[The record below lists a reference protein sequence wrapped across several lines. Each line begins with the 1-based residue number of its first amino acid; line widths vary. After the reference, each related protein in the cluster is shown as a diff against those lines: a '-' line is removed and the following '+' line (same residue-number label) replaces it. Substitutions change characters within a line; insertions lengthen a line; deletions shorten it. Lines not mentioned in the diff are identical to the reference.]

1 MKLMKTV
8 TGYLTAIL
16 LIACM
21 GCSDW
26 LDVNPRMEVRKEQQ
40 FNSEEGFKN
49 VLTGTY
55 MQLASQQLYGQ
66 YLTMSYTE
74 LMAQHWKADENT
86 VNGSFRTFDFKQVES
101 DIRSI
106 WNAYYESIA
115 NLNLILKN
123 IDGVQNL
130 FLNGNYELI
139 KGEAMALRAFL
150 HFEILRLWG
159 PSPTVAVN
167 DEITIP
173 YVTEM
178 TKEVDK
184 LVSVSY
190 AEVLKKVMADIEAAE
205 ILLAHDPAV
214 ECCYKAF
221 ISPASYASEP
231 HPEDEFQLYRQNR
244 FNYYALKALKARVY
258 LWQGIKDKALE
269 NALAVIEAIDTDGS
283 KKFSLTKGSQLGIG
297 KVTFPQEQIFTLY
310 KQTLSAI
317 VQSIFQSNQGL
328 EQDRTKLDIA
338 YEVSVSPDD
347 IRYAKNR
354 FWEERSLN
362 NSSTVRNFF
371 LKYDE
376 VNVIPVIRL
385 AEMYLIAMEC
395 SSLPD
400 AGKVFTDYRISR
412 NMDASIDRG
421 FAGSVELEERL
432 EKEYRKEFY
441 GEGQMFFYYKRKG
454 ATAFTWPQQMKM
466 EVADYQLPKPKEQTM
481 FE

>member
-1 MKLMKTV
+1 MKRF
-8 TGYLTAIL
+8 TGYLTGIL
-16 LIACM
+16 LIACI

-26 LDVNPRMEVRKEQQ
+26 LDVNPRMEVREEQQ
-40 FNSEEGFKN
+40 FDSEEGFKN

-74 LMAQHWKADENT
+74 LMAQHWKSNENT
-86 VNGSFRTFDFKQVES
+86 VNGSFQIFDFAQVES
-101 DIRSI
+101 EILSM
-106 WNAYYESIA
+106 WNAYYKSIA

-123 IDGVQNL
+123 IDGAENL
-130 FLNGNYELI
+130 FLNGNYQLI
-139 KGEAMALRAFL
+139 KGEALALRAFL
-150 HFEILRLWG
+150 HFELLRLWG
-159 PSPTVAVN
+159 PAPTVAADN
-167 DEITIP
+167 DIAIP

-178 TKEVDK
+178 TKDVDK

-190 AEVLKKVMADIEAAE
+190 AQVLKKVMEDIETAE
-205 ILLAHDPAV
+205 KLLANEPAV
-214 ECCYKAF
+214 EYCYKAF
-221 ISPASYASEP
+221 ISPSSYSSEP
-231 HPEDEFQLYRQNR
+231 LPEDDFQLYRQNR

-258 LWQGIKDKALE
+258 MWQGIKDKALE
-269 NALAVIEAIDTDGS
+269 NAQAVIDAVDPDGS
-283 KKFSLTKGSQLGIG
+283 KKLTLTTGSQLGIG
-297 KVTFPQEQIFTLY
+297 KVTFPQEQIFSLF
-310 KQTLSAI
+310 KQTLSDI
-317 VQSIFQSNQGL
+317 VQSVFQSNQGL
-328 EQDRTKLDIA
+328 EQDKTKLDIA

-354 FWEERSLN
+354 FWEEKSVN
-362 NSSTVRNFF
+362 SSSTVRNFF

-376 VNVIPVIRL
+376 VNVVPVLRL

-395 SSLPD
+395 SSLAD
-400 AGKVFTDYRISR
+400 AGKLFTDYRISR

-421 FAGSVELEERL
+421 FAGPVELEERL

-454 ATAFTWPQQMKM
+454 VTAFTWPQQTKM
-466 EVADYQLPKPKEQTM
+466 DITDYQLPKPKEQTM

>member
-1 MKLMKTV
+1 MKRF
-8 TGYLTAIL
+8 TGYITGIL
-16 LIACM
+16 LIACI

-26 LDVNPRMEVRKEQQ
+26 LDVNPRMEVREEQQ
-40 FNSEEGFKN
+40 FDSEEGFKN
-49 VLTGTY
+49 VLTGIY

-86 VNGSFRTFDFKQVES
+86 VNGSFQTFDFKQVES
-101 DIRSI
+101 EILRM
-106 WNAYYESIA
+106 WNAYYQSIA

-123 IDGVQNL
+123 IEGAENL
-130 FLNGNYELI
+130 FLNGNYQLI
-139 KGEAMALRAFL
+139 KGEALALRAFL
-150 HFEILRLWG
+150 HFELLRLWG
-159 PSPTVAVN
+159 PSPTVAADN
-167 DEITIP
+167 DLAIP

-178 TKEVDK
+178 TKDVDK

-190 AEVLKKVMADIEAAE
+190 AQVLKKVMEDIEAAE
-205 ILLAHDPAV
+205 KLLANEPAV
-214 ECCYKAF
+214 EYCYKAF
-221 ISPASYASEP
+221 ISPASYQSEP
-231 HPEDEFQLYRQNR
+231 SPEDEFQLYRQNR

-269 NALAVIEAIDTDGS
+269 NAQAVIDAIDTDGG
-283 KKFSLTKGSQLGIG
+283 KKFTLTTGSQLGIG

-310 KQTLSAI
+310 KQTLSDI
-317 VQSIFQSNQGL
+317 VQAVFQSNQGL
-328 EQDRTKLDIA
+328 EQDKNKLEIA

-354 FWEERSLN
+354 FWEEKSLN
-362 NSSTVRNFF
+362 SSSTVRNFF

-376 VNVIPVIRL
+376 VNTVPVIRL

-395 SSLPD
+395 SSLSD
-400 AGKVFTDYRISR
+400 AAKLFTDYRISR

-421 FAGSVELEERL
+421 FAGPVELDERL

-454 ATAFTWPQQMKM
+454 VTAFTWPQQTNM
-466 EVADYQLPKPKEQTM
+466 EIADYQLPKPKEQSM